1 MNIVKCVST
10 SGMHQRT
17 DELTKRKE
25 NAENVIRNLQLLR
38 SAIQAPATKAK
49 IVTVLLMMNS
59 VLFVL

>member
-1 MNIVKCVST
+1 
-10 SGMHQRT
+10 MHQRT

-25 NAENVIRNLQLLR
+25 NAENAENLIRNLQLLP

-59 VLFVL
+59 VFFVL